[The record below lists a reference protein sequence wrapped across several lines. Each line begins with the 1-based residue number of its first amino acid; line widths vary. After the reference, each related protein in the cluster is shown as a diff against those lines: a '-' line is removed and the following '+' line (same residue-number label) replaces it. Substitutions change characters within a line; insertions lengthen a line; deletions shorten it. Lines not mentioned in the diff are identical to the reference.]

1 MNRRQRRE
9 MERKG
14 LIPKKE
20 PIYTVT
26 GTEMVKAALKGPG
39 KAAMNREINAQ
50 ILESDKRFTL
60 DLDTMVLSTLH
71 HEYGWGPKRCKD
83 FYLRMFRHHME
94 MRKFYEIDDLYPERY
109 KLKEAGIDV
118 EAWYNTLFDDKG
130 NFKNPEDISL

>member
-1 MNRRQRRE
+1 

-14 LIPKKE
+14 LIPKQE
-20 PIYTVT
+20 PVYNLKRSQIV
-26 GTEMVKAALKGPG
+26 EAALSGPG
-39 KAAMNREINAQ
+39 KAAINREINAQ

-71 HEYGWGPKRCKD
+71 HEYGWGLKRCKD

-94 MRKFYEIDDLYPERY
+94 MRKCYEIDDLYPERY
-109 KLKEAGIDV
+109 KLKKAGIDV